1 MDSKWLIV
9 TQISET
15 TFPDVTDEDSITEY
29 QNAVRALTKD
39 LKKAAVT
46 MGRDELRYLVDS
58 YYRMQNDRIRSEG
71 QTRSLSRDTKPHDVI
86 EWYGQ
91 QNRFLENQLKGA
103 MAEYVNHHPVGQWL
117 KSICGVGP
125 VTSAGLLAH
134 VDLNPWKC
142 RRTNMKEVACS
153 PSDPCTDNCKVE
165 SLDYVGQLWSY
176 AGLNPN
182 SKWEKKTKRPWNAAL
197 KTLCYKIGESF
208 VKQQGRESD
217 IYGRLF
223 AERKEGEW
231 KHNLEGENSEYATEK
246 AKSVGKS
253 TIAYKWYSGEL
264 DPSWVRMRLKSGKPW
279 PQSPKSY
286 KTAAKGKGVPMIPPA
301 HVHAR
306 ARRWTVKLF
315 LSHFFEVM
323 YKVENGGTA
332 PAEPFVLSMDNH
344 NRKIPVP
351 NEERVFGNWAE
362 FR

>member
-71 QTRSLSRDTKPHDVI
+71 QTRSLSRDTNPHDVI

-182 SKWEKKTKRPWNAAL
+182 SKWERKQRDRGMRLSRP
-197 KTLCYKIGESF
+197 
-208 VKQQGRESD
+208 
-217 IYGRLF
+217 
-223 AERKEGEW
+223 
-231 KHNLEGENSEYATEK
+231 YAT
-246 AKSVGKS
+246 
-253 TIAYKWYSGEL
+253 
-264 DPSWVRMRLKSGKPW
+264 R
-279 PQSPKSY
+279 
-286 KTAAKGKGVPMIPPA
+286 
-301 HVHAR
+301 
-306 ARRWTVKLF
+306 
-315 LSHFFEVM
+315 
-323 YKVENGGTA
+323 
-332 PAEPFVLSMDNH
+332 
-344 NRKIPVP
+344 
-351 NEERVFGNWAE
+351 
-362 FR
+362 